1 MSGTGASGGAA
12 EAVVA
17 DLAGLALASETL
29 ESALGKVAAAA
40 RRRLPAVLAASTT
53 LVNDGKPTTAAFDGD
68 ASLHLDEGQYEQGYG
83 PCLDAANG
91 GEVLYIRDMREE
103 DRWPRYTP
111 GAVEIGVLSS
121 LSVAMP
127 MHTSVSGALNL
138 YAAPA
143 NGFDEASIEAAKVI
157 ASVAAGIVLNMY
169 AFSEMRREGDA
180 LRRAM
185 ESRAVI
191 EQAKGVLMAKHRV
204 PAETAFATLVKMS
217 QSHNVKLR
225 EVAGAIVYQALGGD
239 GAAPPD
245 LGGP

>member
-1 MSGTGASGGAA
+1 MSDSGTRGIELA
-12 EAVVA
+12 EAAVA
-17 DLAGLALASETL
+17 DLAGLSLAAETL
-29 ESALGKVAAAA
+29 ESALGKVVAAA
-40 RRRLPAVLAASTT
+40 RRRLPAVDAASAT
-53 LVNDGKPTTAAFDGD
+53 LIVDGKGTTAAFDGD
-68 ASLHLDEGQYEQGYG
+68 AALQLDERQYEQGYG

-138 YAAPA
+138 YSFPA
-143 NGFDEASIEAAKVI
+143 DGFDPASIEAAKI
-157 ASVAAGIVLNMY
+157 LASVAAGVVLNMY

-191 EQAKGVLMAKHRV
+191 EQAKGVLMSQHRV
-204 PAETAFATLVKMS
+204 PAETAFAMLVKMS

-225 EVAGAIVYQALGGD
+225 EVAGAIVYQAIGGE
-239 GAAPPD
+239 GAPPGAD
-245 LGGP
+245 EP